1 MGQIPVS
8 KAYKSLFWGALI
20 TYLLLVLFDIKNFQM
35 WEQVQYLHDT
45 GFTINLSSIYSHP
58 HGLRYTLVY
67 PAYFIAETLRIS
79 PNIIL
84 SLAVIAM
91 CVMISHSLSHCI
103 ALHRRSTNIWKVKFS
118 VFLFFAVLTLFMN
131 GRLVYGLCAYSLMI
145 YGLFLFVK
153 DKDATNKKQ
162 ILSACL
168 ISLAILFSSSSS
180 GVAIS
185 FYAIYFSSI
194 CIYLL
199 YAYRQK
205 NRINFP
211 VIIYMFVFFLL
222 YTPIIL
228 FLINKNLAFFG
239 GGFDGLLLM
248 TQHGML
254 NGMDD
259 HLVFKVLCFGF
270 TVLLSCF
277 VYIYRNSLTRDP
289 LLFFPAYCMALMIL
303 LSLFAFSILMM
314 AFIPA
319 IIMMAFLSS
328 RLSLTVRHFF
338 EHYPTST
345 QGIGSKQT

>member
-1 MGQIPVS
+1 MAQMFVS
-8 KAYKSLFWGALI
+8 NVYRTLFWGVLV
-20 TYLLLVLFDIKNFQM
+20 TYLMVILLDFKAFQM
-35 WEQVQYLHDT
+35 WPQVQTLYEM
-45 GFTINLSSIYSHP
+45 GFPINLKSIYLHP

-67 PAYFIAETLRIS
+67 PIYLIAELLQVS
-79 PNIIL
+79 PNRVL
-84 SLAVIAM
+84 SLAVLAM

-103 ALHRRSTNIWKVKFS
+103 ALHQKVRNIWKVKFF
-118 VFLFFAVLTLFMN
+118 VFLFFALLTLFMN
-131 GRLVYGLCAYSLMI
+131 GRLIYGLCAYSLMI
-145 YGLFLFVK
+145 YGLFLLVK
-153 DKDATNKKQ
+153 DEAPNNKKQ
-162 ILSACL
+162 ILPACL

-199 YAYRQK
+199 FAYKQK
-205 NRINFP
+205 FKIHYP

-254 NGMDD
+254 NGLDD
-259 HLVFKVLCFGF
+259 YLVFKVLCFGF
-270 TVLLSCF
+270 TALLACF
-277 VYIYRNSLTRDP
+277 VYIYRTNLTRDP
-289 LLFFPAYCMALMIL
+289 LLFLPAYCMALMIS

-319 IIMMAFLSS
+319 ILMSAFLSS
-328 RLSLTVRHFF
+328 RLSIIGNHFF
-338 EHYPTST
+338 ESYPTST
-345 QGIGSKQT
+345 HGVSSK